1 MHPEEPAIPEKLKWP
16 LAALWISLGL
26 HGALIAL
33 VQVAPQPA
41 ARESV
46 IEARLVSSPKAV
58 AVPALVPRIEA
69 DDALAI
75 AVPKLETQVAA
86 EVLPVPVPEPVH
98 ESATAPESV
107 ETPHPRAEL
116 PHLEI
121 PVAVD
126 LNYYTAREVDE
137 HPKSLLQIV
146 PDYPE
151 EADRQRVSGV
161 VHLKLK
167 IEESGIVSDI
177 EIMDARPP
185 GMFDRSARE
194 AFRDARFTPAKKAG
208 RPVRSLI
215 VIEVQFDYE
224 GRLVPGV
231 IDSARNSVYRQKN

>member
-1 MHPEEPAIPEKLKWP
+1 MNTHLEEPAIPEKLKWP

-46 IEARLVSSPKAV
+46 IEARLVSSPQAVVVPELVPSIETDDALAV
-58 AVPALVPRIEA
+58 AVPK
-69 DDALAI
+69 LA
-75 AVPKLETQVAA
+75 TQVAV
-86 EVLPVPVPEPVH
+86 EVLPVPVPAPVPAAAL
-98 ESATAPESV
+98 ERV
-107 ETPHPRAEL
+107 ETPHLRAES
-116 PHLEI
+116 PHPGI

-137 HPKSLLQIV
+137 HPKSLMQIV
-146 PDYPE
+146 PGYPE
-151 EADRQRVSGV
+151 EADRQRVSGI

-167 IEESGIVSDI
+167 IEESGMVSDI

-185 GMFDRSARE
+185 GMFDRSALE
-194 AFRDARFTPAKKAG
+194 AFRDARFSPAKKAG

-224 GRLVPGV
+224 GRLVPGGNQRK
-231 IDSARNSVYRQKN
+231 ILGQ